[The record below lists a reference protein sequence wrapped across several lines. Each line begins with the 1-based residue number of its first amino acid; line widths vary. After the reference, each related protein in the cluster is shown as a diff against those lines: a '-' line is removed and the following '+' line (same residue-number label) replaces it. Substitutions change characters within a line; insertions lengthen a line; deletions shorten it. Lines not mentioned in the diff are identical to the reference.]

1 MKNLLIFAFSLSGLV
16 VFAQK
21 THTVQPK
28 ENPYAISKKYG
39 ISIDELY
46 KLNPQ
51 VKEGKL
57 NIGDV
62 LVISKKNDEKPK
74 TTEKPVSSGSGNLSK
89 IVLQPK
95 QTIYGITN
103 NIIFLKQI

>member
-1 MKNLLIFAFSLSGLV
+1 MNS
-16 VFAQK
+16 
-21 THTVQPK
+21 
-28 ENPYAISKKYG
+28 
-39 ISIDELY
+39 Y

-74 TTEKPVSSGSGNLSK
+74 TTKTS
-89 IVLQPK
+89 
-95 QTIYGITN
+95 
-103 NIIFLKQI
+103 F

>member
-62 LVISKKNDEKPK
+62 LVISKKMMK
-74 TTEKPVSSGSGNLSK
+74 NLK
-89 IVLQPK
+89 LQK
-95 QTIYGITN
+95 NQ
-103 NIIFLKQI
+103 FLAEVVILVK